1 MFESEKPKAANT
13 KHSLFPP
20 SQRRQAAP
28 HHREVQS
35 RELEAGAE
43 LVELLLDSAREVKTS
58 GMPSLA
64 GPSSA
69 PPMQCTYLIIPRLIR
84 LAVLAWVS
92 NRSRFSLSLFSLPRA
107 PPTTKLPSSSS
118 SMSFQA

>member
-69 PPMQCTYLIIPRLIR
+69 PPKAMNAMHLPDHTPSYPLGGARVGEQSFP
-84 LAVLAWVS
+84 
-92 NRSRFSLSLFSLPRA
+92 LFSQPLLPPQGPA
-107 PPTTKLPSSSS
+107 NH
-118 SMSFQA
+118 